1 MKRDYMYVLLN
12 AHYTPIYIFVLFCNK
27 GEREM
32 NELLRKQVYKKGH
45 SIPKLFESGASVW
58 WQIYSLLLTVL
69 FGTQMCAIKQF
80 TDNPVRIRDLEL
92 NFPRSPAEIWYFMK
106 LSH

>member
-12 AHYTPIYIFVLFCNK
+12 AHCTRICIFVLFCNK

-45 SIPKLFESGASVW
+45 SIPKLFELRASLW
-58 WQIYSLLLTVL
+58 WQICPLLLTVL
-69 FGTQMCAIKQF
+69 FGTQ
-80 TDNPVRIRDLEL
+80 L
-92 NFPRSPAEIWYFMK
+92 NNLLIIQSE
-106 LSH
+106 